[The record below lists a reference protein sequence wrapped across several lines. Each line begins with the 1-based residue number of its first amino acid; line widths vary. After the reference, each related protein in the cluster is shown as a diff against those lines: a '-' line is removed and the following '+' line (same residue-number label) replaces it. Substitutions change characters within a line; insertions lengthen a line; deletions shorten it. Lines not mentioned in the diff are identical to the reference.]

1 MKEVSEM
8 RGTGAIIFLI
18 VFAILTVVTLS
29 NPTLPFGQ
37 QIYEAIG
44 GVGIDQPILG
54 IPVDTLVPAVFNGI
68 VYGFIVWL
76 LYTIASAATGGDK
89 KDRQTIQQTV
99 SVQVQPEKDTAPPQI
114 APSET
119 APPAEPE
126 VPLAEVSEP
135 QEDVTPKSVPL
146 LQIEGIGPVYCEKLA
161 AEGVRTSAD
170 LLEAGKTRTGRG
182 DLAKKTNI
190 SGKLILS
197 WVNLSDLIRIK
208 GISEQYSDL
217 LEEAGVDTVV
227 ELARR
232 NPDNLYAKLQ
242 EVNAEKKLVRRLP
255 AANTV
260 ADWIAQ
266 AKQLPRM
273 VEH

>member
-1 MKEVSEM
+1 M

-29 NPTLPFGQ
+29 NPTLPFGY

-44 GVGIDQPILG
+44 GVAIDYPILG

-68 VYGFIVWL
+68 IYGFIVWL

-89 KDRQTIQQTV
+89 KDRQTVQQTV
-99 SVQVQPEKDTAPPQI
+99 KVQVQPEKDTAPPQ
-114 APSET
+114 T
-119 APPAEPE
+119 APKT
-126 VPLAEVSEP
+126 VPVVESKAPTMDVTEP
-135 QEDVTPKSVPL
+135 QEDVTIKSVPL
-146 LQIEGIGPVYCEKLA
+146 LQVEGIGPVYCEKLA
-161 AEGVRTSAD
+161 AEGITTSAD
-170 LLEAGKTRTGRG
+170 LLEAGKTKAGRG
-182 DLAKKTNI
+182 DLAKKTEI
-190 SGKLILS
+190 SEKLILG
-197 WVNLSDLIRIK
+197 WVNMADLIRVK

-255 AANTV
+255 AANMV

-266 AKQLPRM
+266 AKELPRM

>member
-1 MKEVSEM
+1 MK
-8 RGTGAIIFLI
+8 GTGAIIFLV
-18 VFAILTVVTLS
+18 VFAILVVVTLS
-29 NPTLPFGQ
+29 NPTLPFGK

-44 GVGIDQPILG
+44 GVDVDYPILG

-76 LYTIASAATGGDK
+76 LYTIISSATGGDK
-89 KDRQTIQQTV
+89 KDRQTIEQTV
-99 SVQVQPEKDTAPPQI
+99 SVQVQPEKETTPTLTAPPVELE
-114 APSET
+114 APT
-119 APPAEPE
+119 VEPE
-126 VPLAEVSEP
+126 APTPDVQVQP
-135 QEDVTPKSVPL
+135 EDAMPKSIPL

-161 AEGVRTSAD
+161 AEGIRTSAG
-170 LLEAGKTRTGRG
+170 LLEAGKTRTGRAG
-182 DLAKKTNI
+182 LAKKTDI
-190 SGKLILS
+190 REKLILG
-197 WVNLSDLIRIK
+197 WVNLADLVRIK

-232 NPDNLYAKLQ
+232 NPANLYAKLQ
-242 EVNAEKKLVRRLP
+242 EVNAEKRLVQRLP
-255 AANTV
+255 AANMV

-266 AKQLPRM
+266 AKQLPRV